1 MEACPNI
8 AGREI
13 KRRITFGYIGII
25 MTLIVVGYV
34 LFFDTN
40 IYFQMLIFFS
50 SMSMIVP
57 FLEVKSETCIVN
69 AFLGL
74 KNMGQKYQKE
84 HDAVYLKIQRKT
96 SINIIIKSI
105 LISCGCR
112 LAHQSLSHTGL
123 VESFASSKNKNH
135 R

>member
-13 KRRITFGYIGII
+13 KRRITFGYIGLI

-34 LFFDTN
+34 LFFDAN

-84 HDAVYLKIQRKT
+84 HDAGYLEIQRKISL
-96 SINIIIKSI
+96 SIIVKSL
-105 LISCGCR
+105 LISCG
-112 LAHQSLSHTGL
+112 LTIFIFY
-123 VESFASSKNKNH
+123 VKTITK
-135 R
+135 

>member
-13 KRRITFGYIGII
+13 KRRITFGYIGLI
-25 MTLIVVGYV
+25 MTLLVIGYV
-34 LFFDTN
+34 LFIDAN
-40 IYFQMLIFFS
+40 INLHVLIFFT
-50 SMSMIVP
+50 SMSMVVP

-84 HDAVYLKIQRKT
+84 HDAGYLKIQRKT
-96 SINIIIKSI
+96 SINIIIKTAIGKSKPI
-105 LISCGCR
+105 L
-112 LAHQSLSHTGL
+112 T
-123 VESFASSKNKNH
+123 FA
-135 R
+135 

>member
-13 KRRITFGYIGII
+13 KRRITFGYIGLI
-25 MTLIVVGYV
+25 MTLLVIVYV
-34 LFFDTN
+34 LFFDAN
-40 IYFQMLIFFS
+40 IYLHVLIFFT
-50 SMSMIVP
+50 SMSLVVP

-84 HDAVYLKIQRKT
+84 HDAGYLKIQRKASL
-96 SINIIIKSI
+96 SIIVKSI
-105 LISCGCR
+105 LISCG
-112 LAHQSLSHTGL
+112 LTII
-123 VESFASSKNKNH
+123 VFYV
-135 R
+135 

>member
-13 KRRITFGYIGII
+13 KRRITFGYIGLI
-25 MTLIVVGYV
+25 MTLLVICYV
-34 LFFDTN
+34 FFIDAN
-40 IYFQMLIFFS
+40 IYLQGLIFFT
-50 SMSMIVP
+50 SMSMVVP

-84 HDAVYLKIQRKT
+84 HDGAFLKIQRKT
-96 SINIIIKSI
+96 SLSIIIKSV
-105 LISCGCR
+105 LISCVI
-112 LAHQSLSHTGL
+112 TI
-123 VESFASSKNKNH
+123 VIFYV
-135 R
+135 

>member
-13 KRRITFGYIGII
+13 KRRITFGYIGLI
-25 MTLIVVGYV
+25 MTLLVVGYV
-34 LFFDTN
+34 LFFDAN
-40 IYFQMLIFFS
+40 VYIHMLIFFTS
-50 SMSMIVP
+50 ISMIVP

-84 HDAVYLKIQRKT
+84 HDTGYLKIQRKT
-96 SINIIIKSI
+96 SIYIIIKSI
-105 LISCGCR
+105 LISCG
-112 LAHQSLSHTGL
+112 LTILIFY
-123 VESFASSKNKNH
+123 V
-135 R
+135 

>member
-69 AFLGL
+69 ALLGL

-84 HDAVYLKIQRKT
+84 HEAAYLKIQRKT
-96 SINIIIKSI
+96 SISIIIKSI
-105 LISCGCR
+105 LISCG
-112 LAHQSLSHTGL
+112 LTIIIYY
-123 VESFASSKNKNH
+123 V
-135 R
+135 

>member
-1 MEACPNI
+1 MDACPNI

-13 KRRITFGYIGII
+13 KRRITFGYIGLI
-25 MTLIVVGYV
+25 MTLLVVGYI
-34 LFFDTN
+34 LFFDAN

-84 HDAVYLKIQRKT
+84 HDAGYLKIQRKT
-96 SINIIIKSI
+96 SFNIILKSI
-105 LISCGCR
+105 LISFG
-112 LAHQSLSHTGL
+112 LAIIIFY
-123 VESFASSKNKNH
+123 V
-135 R
+135 